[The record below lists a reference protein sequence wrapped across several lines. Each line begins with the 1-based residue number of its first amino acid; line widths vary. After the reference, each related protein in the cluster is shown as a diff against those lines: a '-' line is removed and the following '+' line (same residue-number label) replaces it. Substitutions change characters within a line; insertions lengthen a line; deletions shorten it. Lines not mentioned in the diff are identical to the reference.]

1 MRPTR
6 DARNAHTGLD
16 GGAGVDG
23 RGGEV
28 AVEDPAIDDGRT
40 NALGIDDDRGAVGRD
55 ESRRVRGADNRSARK
70 AELVE
75 GVEAE
80 HARAVNGRADE
91 VVFLEDADV
100 EAGRGQL
107 ARRDES

>member
-1 MRPTR
+1 MTTVVPLGETNRAASAAPTI
-6 DARNAHTGLD
+6 A
-16 GGAGVDG
+16 
-23 RGGEV
+23 
-28 AVEDPAIDDGRT
+28 
-40 NALGIDDDRGAVGRD
+40 
-55 ESRRVRGADNRSARK
+55 SARK
-70 AELVE
+70 VELVE

-91 VVFLEDADV
+91 VVFLEDANV